1 MGLGH
6 RCRRASRW
14 CLGIVTFPTGPGDEL
29 WRGVVGALLLRCMRC
44 RAPWLA
50 GVCGGGYSGTVRAFG
65 GVWNVGSCEIPGG
78 KSLFVWQLGRCVWS
92 HVIFKRSF
100 TQYYGGPVRLLLV
113 VVVYSEGVC
122 DHPCSSKALLMVGC
136 RTKLLVVS
144 LYSLIIGR
152 DFWIGG
158 SRCPRLWRLLYLAS
172 SPWMALCRRSMIEAI
187 ARWWWNGV
195 PSIVCSQR
203 CQ

>member
-1 MGLGH
+1 MAIGSL
-6 RCRRASRW
+6 
-14 CLGIVTFPTGPGDEL
+14 CLVARD
-29 WRGVVGALLLRCMRC
+29 
-44 RAPWLA
+44 
-50 GVCGGGYSGTVRAFG
+50 
-65 GVWNVGSCEIPGG
+65 
-78 KSLFVWQLGRCVWS
+78 
-92 HVIFKRSF
+92 FKRSI
-100 TQYYGGPVRLLLV
+100 TQYYGEPVRLLLV

-172 SPWMALCRRSMIEAI
+172 SPWSLDDYRPFST
-187 ARWWWNGV
+187 
-195 PSIVCSQR
+195 
-203 CQ
+203 